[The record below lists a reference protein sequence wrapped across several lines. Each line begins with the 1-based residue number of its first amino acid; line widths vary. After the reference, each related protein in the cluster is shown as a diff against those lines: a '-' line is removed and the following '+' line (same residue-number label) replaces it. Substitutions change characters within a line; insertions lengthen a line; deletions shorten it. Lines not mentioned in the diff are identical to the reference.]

1 MTFEMKDVITILV
14 QVGVFAFGYGTLWTK
29 VNALARIVSNGL
41 SEKVTRMD
49 KTLAVIA
56 DREGIEVSE

>member
-14 QVGVFAFGYGTLWTK
+14 QVGVFAFGYGALWTK
-29 VNALARIVSNGL
+29 VNALTRIVSNGL
-41 SEKVTRMD
+41 SDKVTRMD

-56 DREGIEVSE
+56 DREGIEVKE